1 MKRHVIRSIN
11 DQTGLRCLDLV
22 QSSGGSVTWLE
33 CRRDP
38 EDSFGWR
45 VIGYS
50 ETAFPDAGAALAD
63 ARGAV
68 GWLEEGK
75 DIGV

>member
-1 MKRHVIRSIN
+1 VSRVVTRSIN

-22 QSSGGSVTWLE
+22 QTGQGRHIWLE

-45 VIGYS
+45 VVFYAADEFTS
-50 ETAFPDAGAALAD
+50 EAEALSDAMGRVA
-63 ARGAV
+63 
-68 GWLEEGK
+68 WLEEESAT
-75 DIGV
+75 